1 MGYLDEVR
9 KEIDEIDEKLLPL
22 IIKRMDA
29 AKKVAAIKKEHN
41 IPVLNSQ
48 REEEILKEMGEKGGE
63 YASAVK
69 IAYSTF
75 MDISRALQHE
85 ILGSGEALRKEITAG
100 CSEKGAEN
108 PRVICQ
114 GTEGAYS
121 AKAAEM
127 FFGDASEYDRFFC
140 KSFEE
145 IFSSV
150 ASGEA
155 DFGVVPVE
163 NSTAG
168 SVHENFD
175 LIMKYRLYIAG
186 SVDLPV
192 CHCLCAAE
200 GAELDTISDVI
211 SHPQGLM
218 QCKEFTESHGFN
230 TISAENTAFAA
241 ERVSQSGRTDI
252 AAICSEEAA
261 KKFGLK
267 ILKKNI
273 QSIPLNTTRF
283 LIISKKLII
292 PENAHKISLIFSLPH
307 VTGSLYR
314 ILGRFAVCGL
324 NLTKLESRPVKSSG
338 FSYLFYLDFTASVRD
353 NETLNLLCA
362 LYDELPE
369 FTFLGNFRETAK
381 EN

>member
-22 IIKRMDA
+22 IVKRMDA

-100 CSEKGAEN
+100 CSQKGAEN

-127 FFGDASEYDRFFC
+127 FFGDASKYDRFFC

-150 ASGEA
+150 ASGDA

-186 SVDLPV
+186 AVDLPV

-273 QSIPLNTTRF
+273 QSIPHNTTRF

-338 FSYLFYLDFTASVRD
+338 FSYLFYLDFTGSVRD

>member
-22 IIKRMDA
+22 IVKRMDA

-338 FSYLFYLDFTASVRD
+338 FSYLFYLDFTGSVRD

>member
-22 IIKRMDA
+22 IVKRMDA

-186 SVDLPV
+186 AVDLPV

-273 QSIPLNTTRF
+273 QSIPHNTTRF

-338 FSYLFYLDFTASVRD
+338 FSYLFYLDFTGSVRD

-369 FTFLGNFRETAK
+369 FTFLGNFRET
-381 EN
+381 ENEN

>member
-29 AKKVAAIKKEHN
+29 AKKVAAIKKEHT

-48 REEEILKEMGEKGGE
+48 REEEILKEMSEKGGE

-186 SVDLPV
+186 SVDLPI

-338 FSYLFYLDFTASVRD
+338 FSYLFYLDFTGSVRD

>member
-22 IIKRMDA
+22 IVKRMDA

-338 FSYLFYLDFTASVRD
+338 FSYLFYLDFTGSVRD
-353 NETLNLLCA
+353 NETLKLLCA

>member
-1 MGYLDEVR
+1 
-9 KEIDEIDEKLLPL
+9 
-22 IIKRMDA
+22 
-29 AKKVAAIKKEHN
+29 
-41 IPVLNSQ
+41 
-48 REEEILKEMGEKGGE
+48 
-63 YASAVK
+63 
-69 IAYSTF
+69 

-186 SVDLPV
+186 AVDLPV

-273 QSIPLNTTRF
+273 QSIPHNTTRF

-338 FSYLFYLDFTASVRD
+338 FSYLFYLDFTGSVRD
-353 NETLNLLCA
+353 SETLNLLCA

>member
-1 MGYLDEVR
+1 MVYLDEVR

-22 IIKRMDA
+22 IVKRMDA

-338 FSYLFYLDFTASVRD
+338 FSYLFYLDFTGSVRD

>member
-1 MGYLDEVR
+1 MGCLDEIR
-9 KEIDEIDEKLLPL
+9 KEIDEIDSQLLPL

-29 AKKVAAIKKEHN
+29 AKKVAAIKKENN
-41 IPVLNSQ
+41 IPILNTK
-48 REEEILKEMGEKGGE
+48 REEEILNKMSTKGGE
-63 YASAVK
+63 YGSAVK
-69 IAYSTF
+69 VAYSTF

-85 ILGSGEALRKEITAG
+85 ILGSGKELREEISNG
-100 CSEKGAEN
+100 CLENGKEN
-108 PRVICQ
+108 PKVICQ
-114 GTEGAYS
+114 GTEGSYS
-121 AKAAEM
+121 SKAAET
-127 FFGDASEYDRFFC
+127 FFRKVHGYSRFFC
-140 KSFEE
+140 KSFED

-186 SVDLPV
+186 AIDLPV
-192 CHCLCAAE
+192 CHCLCAVP
-200 GAELDTISDVI
+200 GAEIKTISDVI
-211 SHPQGLM
+211 SHPQGLT
-218 QCKEFTESHGFN
+218 QCKEFIESQGFN
-230 TISAENTAFAA
+230 PITAENTAFAA
-241 ERVSQSGRTDI
+241 ERVAQSGRTDI
-252 AAICSEEAA
+252 AAICSEDAA
-261 KKFGLK
+261 KKFGLE
-267 ILKKNI
+267 ILQKNI
-273 QSIPLNTTRF
+273 QSIPHNTTRF

-292 PENAHKISLIFSLPH
+292 PENADKISLIFSLPH

-338 FSYLFYLDFTASVRD
+338 FSYLFYLDFTGSVRD
-353 NETLNLLCA
+353 EETLNLLCA

-369 FTFLGNFRETAK
+369 FTFLGNFREITD